1 MVKIL
6 MGKLIRLLT
15 RDQEFVRL
23 NYVVS
28 EVGFVDHF
36 LSCNDLNFSPGTELK
51 NTVGKKVSP
60 ALSARGCQHLAKGIE
75 TRTPTR
81 KNKTFEWVDS
91 DRYKRIDFFGSSINE
106 SFDSG
111 GCRQRYDLRHRK
123 AGYVDGKGG
132 CSDDDWEDKSVDLH
146 QKVTS
151 SPHTDSGLQSTV
163 RRQMQDRGR
172 IRIYSGNNFFA
183 FA

>member
-1 MVKIL
+1 MALLVKI
-6 MGKLIRLLT
+6 RV
-15 RDQEFVRL
+15 Q
-23 NYVVS
+23 
-28 EVGFVDHF
+28 
-36 LSCNDLNFSPGTELK
+36 LK
-51 NTVGKKVSP
+51 NTVGKRVSP

-75 TRTPTR
+75 TRTPTH
-81 KNKTFEWVDS
+81 KNKTSEWVDG
-91 DRYKRIDFFGSSINE
+91 DQHKRIDFFGNSINE

-123 AGYVDGKGG
+123 VGYVDGKGG

-163 RRQMQDRGR
+163 RKTHARQGTIFCLC
-172 IRIYSGNNFFA
+172 IRSRYGHLY
-183 FA
+183 

>member
-36 LSCNDLNFSPGTELK
+36 LSCNDLNCSPGTELK
-51 NTVGKKVSP
+51 NTVGKRVSP

-75 TRTPTR
+75 TRTPTH
-81 KNKTFEWVDS
+81 KNKTSEWVDG
-91 DRYKRIDFFGSSINE
+91 DQHKRIDFFGNSINE

-123 AGYVDGKGG
+123 VGYVDGKGG

-163 RRQMQDRGR
+163 RKTNARQGTIFCLC
-172 IRIYSGNNFFA
+172 IRSR
-183 FA
+183 